1 MRNRDKSRERMGF
14 AGTSPS
20 WGDKRIRKRLEALF
34 SRAKTARER
43 ADHRRFPVWPL
54 TIRLPSKQAFFGL
67 CAPECASGVASR
79 ETRGTA
85 LKAGWSGEYNRRCGR
100 FEWRCREPGRD
111 VGAGGT
117 QPAAGHTAGLKRL
130 RAALQDFPE
139 SRPHTV
145 SRPHVI
151 RPYERFR
158 SIRASTPHN
167 TAITLLAE
175 PGSIS
180 GTGPGGGPAN
190 ADVATSDQAS
200 DTPNTRSF
208 RHAKDRL
215 NMKQSPRSRY

>member
-117 QPAAGHTAGLKRL
+117 QPAGGAHSGPQTTAGGPPGFPGEPPAHGQPASRDPTL
-130 RAALQDFPE
+130 RALPLHQGEHAAQHGD
-139 SRPHTV
+139 H
-145 SRPHVI
+145 
-151 RPYERFR
+151 
-158 SIRASTPHN
+158 A
-167 TAITLLAE
+167 
-175 PGSIS
+175 
-180 GTGPGGGPAN
+180 TGRTGVDLRN
-190 ADVATSDQAS
+190 
-200 DTPNTRSF
+200 
-208 RHAKDRL
+208 
-215 NMKQSPRSRY
+215 RSRWWSGKRRCSHQRPRERYAEHAELPPRERPIKHETIPS